1 MMKKLLKYILPVLT
15 AVASGCGSE
24 EVAPPAVEEPSQEL
38 QYDEVML
45 CLNVSY
51 DGVGSSTRAEGDP
64 DRYEGIDG
72 KYETVETLRVL
83 IVRDIQTDADGKTT
97 AVVEGNRL
105 VATNEQGY
113 PMYDNLEFKVLA
125 NSNKRIYL
133 IANEKYLPNSPI
145 TGQKVS
151 VFLDSYTV
159 STPKEEKRFDIG
171 VLSGWTVSVPDITAS
186 TTTVTTDKMGMFQP
200 SDGKRLPLTEFFD
213 VEVGRKDETTD
224 NRWFSHLFLTRC
236 AAKARFF
243 LNVGENFKND
253 GAVNPEIK
261 SISLSGVGTK
271 EYVFPNNTVYSIPKD
286 KLITSGTSLTAT
298 LKNAYIKTFATPAD
312 NQVVTYLINDVD
324 LLDNVKIVETPKNSA
339 GNMLNYP
346 INNNFLYFAESI
358 LNGGQEYEV
367 TVELTD
373 GRIFKAPLK
382 TDAVTGNT
390 SNVMQ
395 IGGNYAISRN
405 TYLPIL
411 INFTGALDISVEVL
425 PWTPEYYEFDFS
437 DHVAMSSDGAL
448 TFVEGSYAENGLDKA
463 NGRLVLPDYPLATTG
478 TFTIGSPVGH
488 RWDAYIVTK
497 SGELNAIQFLVLDK
511 DGNIVRDEDG
521 NIVYT
526 DHISG
531 LVGDKAVFKV
541 GATMSAGSG
550 VQREAIMQV
559 MVTLDYGDITVPVNV
574 LESDTEYGAENITF
588 VQNPQ

>member
-15 AVASGCGSE
+15 VVASGCGSE

-213 VEVGRKDETTD
+213 VEVGSKDETTD

-236 AAKARFF
+236 AAKAQFF
-243 LNVGENFKND
+243 LKTSDAFAAEEM
-253 GAVNPEIK
+253 VNTRITAITLE
-261 SISLSGVGTK
+261 GVGTS
-271 EYVFPNNTVYSIPKD
+271 EYVFPNKAEYAPHSKNEMISN
-286 KLITSGTSLTAT
+286 SGADIAPTW
-298 LKNAYIKTFATPAD
+298 KEAYIKSFTTPID
-312 NQVVTYLINDVD
+312 NKTVTYSLNNVNVEIKKPSVD
-324 LLDNVKIVETPKNSA
+324 S
-339 GNMLNYP
+339 YP
-346 INNNFLYFAESI
+346 ITNYIYFPESI
-358 LNGGQEYEV
+358 LTSGNQYVVGVQFNGENWFY
-367 TVELTD
+367 
-373 GRIFKAPLK
+373 APLE
-382 TDAVTGNT
+382 TNILNIEGRDA
-390 SNVMQ
+390 
-395 IGGNYAISRN
+395 IARN
-405 TYLPIL
+405 SYLPIEL
-411 INFTGALDISVEVL
+411 EFGESAELSVRVL
-425 PWTPEYYEFDFS
+425 PWNREDYYVDYTANIGFTD
-437 DHVAMSSDGAL
+437 
-448 TFVEGSYAENGLDKA
+448 EGYLDILGTAGQTGDYLLLDKTA
-463 NGRLVLPDYPLATTG
+463 AQLVLNYGKVARGKFYISSPLAAQ
-478 TFTIGSPVGH
+478 
-488 RWDAYIVTK
+488 WDAYMITTGGVT
-497 SGELNAIQFLVLDK
+497 NAIQFQIPDP
-511 DGNIVRDEDG
+511 EDSSKT
-521 NIVYT
+521 IT
-526 DHISG
+526 TTHISG
-531 LVGDKAVFKV
+531 KV
-541 GATMSAGSG
+541 GENEADFGIVATVAPGDQQNSAQLM
-550 VQREAIMQV
+550 VI
-559 MVTLDYGDITVPVNV
+559 VTLANGTPVVANV
-574 LESDTEYGAENITF
+574 LGETWGEDRLTIIEN
-588 VQNPQ
+588 PL